1 MYVYIYIYVCMEGVP
16 LKDSMQHSMRLLN
29 IGVRTIMGSTL
40 VLPTVLLLLG
50 ILWFIGSGNAGFWG
64 SGLKVSG
71 SGFIF
76 ESRGRGGGILE
87 SQILFGSQSCAH
99 LPIFLN
105 YKTLGSSEAC
115 TRQD

>member
-1 MYVYIYIYVCMEGVP
+1 MYVCICMYIYIYIYIFIYLFMYMEGVP

-29 IGVRTIMGSTL
+29 IGVRTTMGSTL

-71 SGFIF
+71 SGIIF
-76 ESRGRGGGILE
+76 ESRGGGGDSRKSDSFWSSVTVLRT
-87 SQILFGSQSCAH
+87 LTN
-99 LPIFLN
+99 LP
-105 YKTLGSSEAC
+105 
-115 TRQD
+115 